1 MMEKTSLL
9 LEVLQKKSNY
19 EEVVDSDPPFMN
31 STLSEY
37 LNELIETKE
46 LKKAEVILQSGLER
60 TYAYQIFSGK
70 KTPARDKLLALSIG
84 MRLTFDEV
92 QNLLKVNGYAQ
103 LYPKNKRDNII
114 IFAFYKGQK
123 MWELNDNLLTM
134 DEEII
139 M

>member
-1 MMEKTSLL
+1 MEKTSLL
-9 LEVLQKKSNY
+9 LDVLQTKKCY
-19 EEVVDSDPPFMN
+19 KEVVESEPTFN
-31 STLSEY
+31 NLTLSDC
-37 LNELIETKE
+37 LNELIETKD

-70 KTPARDKLLALSIG
+70 KTPARDKLLALAIG

-114 IFAFYKGQK
+114 IFAFYKGQN